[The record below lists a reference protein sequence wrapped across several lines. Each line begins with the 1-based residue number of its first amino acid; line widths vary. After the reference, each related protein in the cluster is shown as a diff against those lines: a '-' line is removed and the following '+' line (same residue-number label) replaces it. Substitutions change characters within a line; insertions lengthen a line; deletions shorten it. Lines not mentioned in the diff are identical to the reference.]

1 MEVHLKGGSKDIKSY
16 IERGLYNKKFVQ
28 VIFYKN
34 AKKFDLGYQKIILED
49 GIKYMKELID
59 KSNFDLEKESYQK
72 ILDEYNFVLKEINKR
87 LKTK

>member
-1 MEVHLKGGSKDIKSY
+1 MEVFLSGGSQDIKSY
-16 IERGLYNKKFVQ
+16 IERALYGKKIVK
-28 VIFYKN
+28 VIYYKN

-59 KSNFDLEKESYQK
+59 NTDFNMEKRSYQRL
-72 ILDEYNFVLKEINKR
+72 LDEYKFVLKEINKR